1 VFDLDRE
8 VANWTAAVYAARCRP
23 EAGVA
28 ELTDHLYCEI
38 DRARGEGMSEE
49 EAYHAAVARLGSVP
63 ELIAENA
70 KNRSALGAVCEVVA
84 RAERSLTPEQRRLL
98 NVHAFLWAVAM
109 IAGSAIVKR
118 AAVPDL
124 SAWFLLTALL
134 SLWWASDQLLRH
146 ALRRR
151 VASGGT

>member
-1 VFDLDRE
+1 LFDLDRE

-23 EAGVA
+23 EAGVD

-38 DRARGEGMSEE
+38 DRAREEGLSEE
-49 EAYHAAVARLGSVP
+49 DAFRAAVDRLGSVP
-63 ELIAENA
+63 ELVAENA

-84 RAERSLTPEQRRLL
+84 KAERSLAPEHRRVL
-98 NVHAFLWAVAM
+98 NVHAFIWAVAM
-109 IAGSAIVKR
+109 IVTSALVKR
-118 AAVPDL
+118 AVPNVT
-124 SAWFLLTALL
+124 AWLLVTTLVP
-134 SLWWASDQLLRH
+134 LWWASDQLVRH

>member
-1 VFDLDRE
+1 MFDLDRE

-23 EAGVA
+23 ETGVA

-49 EAYHAAVARLGSVP
+49 EAFRAAVARLGSVP
-63 ELIAENA
+63 QLIAENA
-70 KNRSALGAVCEVVA
+70 KNRSALGTVCEAVG
-84 RAERSLTPEQRRLL
+84 RGERSLTREQRRLL

-109 IAGSAIVKR
+109 IATSAFVKR
-118 AAVPDL
+118 TVPDL
-124 SAWFLLTALL
+124 SAWFLLTVLL

-151 VASGGT
+151 VASGST